1 MASHFIPICG
11 FVRKMRKTTLF
22 ARGTLCLAF
31 FAAHTQAQNPP
42 AGAAL
47 RLGLGQ
53 NGTEPNDFIA
63 QPTFSPTGRFVAF
76 SSRATNLLPGMPPQ
90 SGGPET
96 NYMQWY
102 LYDRATQVL
111 DRVSVNNQGFPQ
123 NGPIDTDPIF
133 AAYVTNTIDIT
144 ADGRFVVFDS
154 PATNLV
160 PNDNNNAW
168 DVFLFDRVNRTI
180 ELVSQDQAGQ
190 QDSRDSQNPMFI
202 NYQVNEIAYQRLNR
216 PEFFRNFSIKNRITG
231 TLRDLQRPQPNTEV
245 LALSRDAAFGA
256 CSGSSSDTVQLE
268 EPIRYA
274 ARCDFTAGTLLP
286 IGIDSA
292 GNYLSSRAG
301 VISADGQTVL
311 VGGDFP
317 GSLRGNIVAWQASTG
332 RLRLVSKS
340 NDGRPSFPSSTL
352 GRSISAH
359 GRYVAW
365 YSTDAFLGPRQP
377 LPVETFVHAMYIHDL
392 QTDYTYNAALDLDGT
407 FGGYIGVGE
416 APPSPS
422 PNSIST
428 NTTLNPNCPT
438 LSADGRSLGFVSL
451 WHRWVPGDTGVVT
464 GSRPPRRYLDAFVAP
479 LNLPADTG
487 VAIQPIPVPMLA
499 PKMVLALMMLLVGAG
514 WVALR
519 MRP

>member
-11 FVRKMRKTTLF
+11 FVRTIRKTTLF
-22 ARGTLCLAF
+22 ALGTLCLAF

-47 RLGLGQ
+47 RLGLGH

-111 DRVSVNNQGFPQ
+111 DRVSVSSQGLTQ
-123 NGPIDTDPIF
+123 NGPLDLDPVF
-133 AAYVTNTIDIT
+133 AAYVTGNIDIT

-168 DVFLFDRVNRTI
+168 DIFLFDRLNRTI
-180 ELVSQDQAGQ
+180 ELVSIDQSGL
-190 QDSRDSQNPMFI
+190 QDSRDSKNPMFV
-202 NYQVNEIAYQRLNR
+202 NYQTREIAYQRLNQN
-216 PEFFRNFSIKNRITG
+216 EFHRNFTIKNRVTG
-231 TLRDLQRPQPNTEV
+231 NLRDLQLLQKNTEV

-256 CSGSSSDTVQLE
+256 CIADSSDTVPSSA
-268 EPIRYA
+268 PIKYA
-274 ARCDFTAGTLLP
+274 ARCDFSTGTLIP
-286 IGIDSA
+286 IGIDNS
-292 GNYLSSRAG
+292 GNFLSSEANQ
-301 VISADGQTVL
+301 ISADGNTVV
-311 VGGDFP
+311 VGGNFA
-317 GSLRGNIVAWQASTG
+317 GLLRNNIVVWQATTG
-332 RLRLVSKS
+332 LLRLVSKS
-340 NDGRPSFPSSTL
+340 NNGRPSFATRRA
-352 GRSISAH
+352 GVNVSAH

-365 YSTDAFLGPRQP
+365 YEDDAFLGPRQP
-377 LPVETFVHAMYIHDL
+377 LPAEAFVYAMYIHDL

-487 VAIQPIPVPMLA
+487 VVIQPIPVPMLA
-499 PKMVLALMMLLVGAG
+499 PKSLLALMVLLVGAG
-514 WVALR
+514 WVVLR
-519 MRP
+519 MRE